1 MDSVDLPVVPIFI
14 HLSPQNDDVT
24 FAEFKVPGLFAF
36 VVV

>member
-1 MDSVDLPVVPIFI
+1 MDPVDFPVVPIFI

-24 FAEFKVPGLFAF
+24 FAEFKVSGLFPF